1 MALDLFAE
9 EDLEVVEV
17 PLVSEMRFECGRVG
31 HGLDFVLIDRELR
44 ALVVRI
50 VVVGFLDL
58 WDGGAKGEDGEQVVR
73 YVIVEAGG
81 IEVHMVVIMVF
92 LKEFRGSRARVRR
105 DTWDVKHARRV
116 R

>member
-17 PLVSEMRFECGRVG
+17 SLVAEMLFECGGVG
-31 HGLDFVLIDRELR
+31 HGLDFVLVDWKLW
-44 ALVVRI
+44 ALVVRV
-50 VVVGFLDL
+50 VVVGFLNL
-58 WDGGAKGEDGEQVVR
+58 WDGGAEGEDGEQVVR

-81 IEVHMVVIMVF
+81 IEVHMVVIMVL